1 LIEMEYPVIE
11 HGATRPG
18 LWLRERRLRL
28 AIWIAIVEGLLIV
41 FDVIPGWTALAVGA
55 VLVAFYV
62 FVAREGRSDSVRQAS
77 WVAATSQ
84 VLVAL
89 VPVAAFL
96 LTAVAIVVLV
106 VLALGA
112 LALLLADRR

>member
-1 LIEMEYPVIE
+1 
-11 HGATRPG
+11 
-18 LWLRERRLRL
+18 
-28 AIWIAIVEGLLIV
+28 
-41 FDVIPGWTALAVGA
+41 
-55 VLVAFYV
+55 
-62 FVAREGRSDSVRQAS
+62 VRQAS

-112 LALLLADRR
+112 LALLLAERR

>member
-1 LIEMEYPVIE
+1 MEYPVIE
-11 HGATRPG
+11 HGATRSG

-28 AIWIAIVEGLLIV
+28 AFWIAVVEGLLIL

-55 VLVAFYV
+55 IVVAFYV
-62 FVAREGRSDSVRQAS
+62 LVGRQVGSDSVRQAS

-96 LTAVAIVVLV
+96 LTALAIFLLV

-112 LALLLADRR
+112 LALLLADRH

>member
-1 LIEMEYPVIE
+1 
-11 HGATRPG
+11 
-18 LWLRERRLRL
+18 
-28 AIWIAIVEGLLIV
+28 
-41 FDVIPGWTALAVGA
+41 
-55 VLVAFYV
+55 
-62 FVAREGRSDSVRQAS
+62 
-77 WVAATSQ
+77 

-112 LALLLADRR
+112 LALLLAERR